1 MGYQYKPGDRV
12 RVIDCFEEGHDYR
25 MQSQDCG
32 VIVKRT
38 FKAREP
44 FKGKIVTIAG
54 YVFRRYIIEETP
66 NNVLW
71 TDEMFTGRERS
82 LSCKSL
88 L

>member
-25 MQSQDCG
+25 MRSQDCG

-44 FKGKIVTIAG
+44 FEGKIVTIAG
-54 YVFRRYIIEETP
+54 YVFHRYIIEETP

>member
-25 MQSQDCG
+25 MRYQDCG

-38 FKAREP
+38 FKTREP

-54 YVFRRYIIEETP
+54 YVFHRYIIEETS

-71 TDEMFTGRERS
+71 TDEMFSG
-82 LSCKSL
+82 LAKPFSCQSL

>member
-1 MGYQYKPGDRV
+1 MGYQYKPSDRV

-38 FKAREP
+38 FKTREP

-54 YVFRRYIIEETP
+54 YAFHRYIIEETP